1 MARKIA
7 IGNLRRANS
16 LRPSRKRPGPHVGL
30 PTWETKFVLYRP
42 SHNKDK
48 KDKIVLAADKKRN

>member
-7 IGNLRRANS
+7 AGNLRRANL

-30 PTWETKFVLYRP
+30 PAWETKFVLYRP

-48 KDKIVLAADKKRN
+48 KDKIVLVADKKRN